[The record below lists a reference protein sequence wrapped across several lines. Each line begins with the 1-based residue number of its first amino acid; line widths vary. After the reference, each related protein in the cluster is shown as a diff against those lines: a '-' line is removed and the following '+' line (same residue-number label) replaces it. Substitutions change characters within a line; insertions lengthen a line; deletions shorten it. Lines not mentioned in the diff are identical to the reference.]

1 LDVGVDEE
9 EEEGRGGHS
18 TALSPGAKDEPG
30 ERANMKNVWLRESN
44 GRQRRYSTHEI
55 ESGYIEELL
64 AEAPT

>member
-1 LDVGVDEE
+1 VDEE

-18 TALSPGAKDEPG
+18 TVLSPSTKDEPG
-30 ERANMKNVWLRESN
+30 KRANMKNVWLRESN
-44 GRQRRYSTHEI
+44 ERQRRYSAHEI